1 MAGDITV
8 SIITVCR
15 NSEKTIERTLRSVLS
30 QSVSPAEYVIIDGAS
45 TDRTVEICE
54 RLREEFEKKGIQY
67 RIFSEPDKGIY
78 DAMNKGIRRSRG
90 KLIGILNSDDIY
102 EGNAVEAMT
111 KEYKRSGFA
120 LAFADIRMVLP
131 SGKTFV
137 KKARLRSYT
146 TSRDWNHPT
155 QFVRRDVYERF
166 QYRCENISDDMDF
179 YFRVKK
185 AGYPIVVIHEVLA
198 EFMMGGVSSSIPIG
212 EVPER
217 ILRRYRIYRQ
227 NGYSRLYLLECVAF
241 EAVKYLGAK
250 FG

>member
-1 MAGDITV
+1 MDGEVTV

-30 QSVSPAEYVIIDGAS
+30 QTVKPKEYLIIDGAS
-45 TDRTVEICE
+45 EDGTVSVCE
-54 RLREEFEKKGIQY
+54 GLRSEFKDAGIDF
-67 RIFSEPDKGIY
+67 RIYSEPDRGIY
-78 DAMNKGIRRSRG
+78 DAMNKGIKKASG
-90 KLIGILNSDDIY
+90 TLIGILNSDDIY
-102 EGNAVEAMT
+102 EKPAVEAMCR
-111 KEYKRSGFA
+111 EYRKSPFA
-120 LAFADIRMVLP
+120 LAYADIRMVLP

-137 KKARLRSYT
+137 KKARLRAYT

-185 AGYPIVVIHEVLA
+185 AGYPIAVVHEVLA
-198 EFMMGGVSSSIPIG
+198 EFTMGGVSSSIPLRQ
-212 EVPER
+212 VPER
-217 ILRRYRIYRQ
+217 VMRRYRIYRQ
-227 NGYSRLYLLECVAF
+227 NGYSRLYFLECISF
-241 EAVKYLGAK
+241 ELVKYLGAK